1 MRTAIWLLIGQLPLG
16 LLAEPAPGG
25 TATSFLQDHDA
36 RVREI
41 VLAHPDTLPAADR
54 NRVQALINEAFDFR
68 ELARLSLG
76 DHWSER
82 SDEERREFVRLFR
95 AIIERRN
102 FDLFVRYHREG
113 RIAYTSEELDEAGR
127 TVVRAEVPLRRETR
141 QIAYFLHRPQTD
153 AGKGAWRIYD
163 LAVDGA
169 GTAAAN
175 RRSYSRYIARHS
187 YPELLDALRR
197 QLDRLEGRG

>member
-1 MRTAIWLLIGQLPLG
+1 MRTAICLLIGQLPLG
-16 LLAEPAPGG
+16 LLAEAAPGG

-41 VLAHPDTLPAADR
+41 VLAHPDTLPAEDR
-54 NRVQALINEAFDFR
+54 QHVQALIGEVFDFR

-76 DHWSER
+76 DHWPER
-82 SDEERREFVRLFR
+82 TAEERDEFVGLFR

-113 RIAYTSEELDEAGR
+113 RITYTSEEVVEGGR

-141 QIAYFLHRPQTD
+141 QIAYFLHRPETD
-153 AGKGAWRIYD
+153 RGPGAWRIYD

-169 GTAAAN
+169 GTAEAN
-175 RRSYSRYIARHS
+175 RRSYTRYIARRS

-197 QLDRLEGRG
+197 QLDRLQGRG